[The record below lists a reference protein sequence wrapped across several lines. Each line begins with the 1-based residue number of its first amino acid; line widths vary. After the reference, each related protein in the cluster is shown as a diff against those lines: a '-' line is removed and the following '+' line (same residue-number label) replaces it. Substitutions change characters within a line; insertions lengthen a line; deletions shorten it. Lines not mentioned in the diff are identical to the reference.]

1 MHSDQ
6 SYLLN
11 TAGGKITCPRCQAMS
26 KRTRLQCSAPAEK
39 GKRVCR
45 FHGGRSTGA
54 LTPEG
59 KARSAN
65 ANFKSGEY
73 SRASLDK
80 AAKEKALIRVLEDA
94 AHILGITEAPRTP
107 GRKPDRYWS
116 VETLEDVLPAI
127 MALHHM

>member
-1 MHSDQ
+1 MIS
-6 SYLLN
+6 LLS
-11 TAGGKITCPRCQAMS
+11 TANGKIRCPRCQAMS
-26 KRTRLQCSAPAEK
+26 KRTREQCGAPAERD
-39 GKRVCR
+39 KRVCR

-59 KARSAN
+59 KAISAN
-65 ANFKSGEY
+65 ANFKSGHY

-94 AHILGITEAPRTP
+94 THILGISEAPRTR
-107 GRKPDRYWS
+107 GRKPEKHWP
-116 VETLEDVLPAI
+116 VETIDDVLPAI